1 MANPKLNF
9 DLKTITQHKNFSLVV
24 MSALVVLIIL
34 DLVFILMPEIKLIS
48 GLNSKGK
55 IEAQKLQL
63 GKRELGEVTKISDDL
78 QKKLELANF
87 LESKFVTEDKLALI
101 IETISKLASESAVN
115 LVQVTPLKQIDLTKS
130 VRKLG
135 NEAFVEIP
143 IVVSG
148 TSDYHSL
155 GKFIN
160 ALEKAKEYMRVAD
173 FKILGNPL
181 NYKQTSISLNIIAML
196 KAK

>member
-9 DLKTITQHKNFSLVV
+9 DVKTITQHKNFSLVV
-24 MSALVVLIIL
+24 MSAVVVLIIL

-48 GLNSKGK
+48 GLSSKGRV
-55 IEAQKLQL
+55 ETQKLQL

-78 QKKLELANF
+78 QQKLELANS

-115 LVQVTPLKQIDLTKS
+115 LVQVTPLKQIDRNQS
-130 VRKLG
+130 VKKL
-135 NEAFVEIP
+135 NDENFVEIP
-143 IVVSG
+143 ILVSG

-160 ALEKAKEYMRVAD
+160 SLEKAKEYMRVSD